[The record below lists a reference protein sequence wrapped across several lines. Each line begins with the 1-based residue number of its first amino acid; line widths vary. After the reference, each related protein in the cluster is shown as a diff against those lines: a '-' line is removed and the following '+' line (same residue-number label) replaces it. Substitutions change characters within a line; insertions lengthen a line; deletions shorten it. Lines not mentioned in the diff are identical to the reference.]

1 MKSLASGLSGIS
13 RSMTQRTALTVFNR
27 ISPIAMGRSLLQEG
41 SDGFVPVM
49 VAATLVASA
58 VLLALD

>member
-1 MKSLASGLSGIS
+1 M
-13 RSMTQRTALTVFNR
+13 RQRTALTVFNR
-27 ISPIAMGRSLLQEG
+27 ISPIAMGHSLLQEG

-49 VAATLVASA
+49 VAATLIASA